1 MERYRIVKEIRYNGC
16 IPIVVYF
23 VQVRKDKRLSSEW
36 VNVKGFDTYSICSL
50 RKECDELE
58 NLCDE
63 WICRLIDCKYFINR
77 GKVTDIKID
86 KEE

>member
-1 MERYRIVKEIRYNGC
+1 MEVSYKI
-16 IPIVVYF
+16 
-23 VQVRKDKRLSSEW
+23 
-36 VNVKGFDTYSICSL
+36 FDSIEYSI
-50 RKECDELE
+50 R
-58 NLCDE
+58 CDE